1 MNDETLA
8 TIIEGGSPHDVP
20 QALDIERVLIQ
31 QQLGQMLLDYLA
43 AGDTAFSL
51 ALDAFVGRDLHRE
64 APSLPGS
71 GWNSDRMALYS
82 G

>member
-1 MNDETLA
+1 
-8 TIIEGGSPHDVP
+8 
-20 QALDIERVLIQ
+20 
-31 QQLGQMLLDYLA
+31 MLLDYLA